1 MSKMLE
7 LRNNEQNIR
16 KNELNIR
23 FLPNFAQH

>member
-16 KNELNIR
+16 NNELNIR